1 MSWKLLLLIR
11 EILFTE
17 YAQFTQPVHVSDEWT
32 FKHVLLVE
40 HNARENFQVTCFKIW
55 FNHSVTALTTGHQAC
70 SLRSVSACKFFF
82 YITHRSILI
91 LCVCARVCVFAFLIR
106 IGDKYVIHWLRLSL
120 RFWALVLR
128 TECTAFPHTDIKL
141 NEMFSKITLMIEGE

>member
-17 YAQFTQPVHVSDEWT
+17 YAPFTQPVRVSDKWT
-32 FKHVLLVE
+32 FKRVLLVE
-40 HNARENFQVTCFKIW
+40 HNARENFQDTCFKIW
-55 FNHSVTALTTGHQAC
+55 FNHSITALTTDHQAC
-70 SLRSVSACKFFF
+70 SLRSVSACKFFWTQHTEVF
-82 YITHRSILI
+82 LF
-91 LCVCARVCVFAFLIR
+91 CVCVCVFAFLVR
-106 IGDKYVIHWLRLSL
+106 VGDKYVIHWVRLCL

-128 TECTAFPHTDIKL
+128 TECTAFPHTDLKL